1 VSPQS
6 DMEAITD
13 TLMDLLGSKDVQDE
27 LKETARIYFTSPDV
41 TINLI
46 WSVLI
51 LGLLGLVLKPL
62 FGIPLL
68 ENILG
73 AMTSHGGSGAS
84 YGGGVSSD
92 YGAPSGGY
100 GAPRGG
106 YGAPSGGYGAPSAGY
121 GTPSAGYDSPSSGY
135 DSPSSGYDSP
145 STGSG
150 FNPGTGYS
158 APQSGY
164 SKRSADILS
173 EEQKDFANGLIYA
186 YPSESALEG
195 SLLSNLLPLQQA
207 ADNVAPLLN

>member
-1 VSPQS
+1 MGPVGQSVSLGT
-6 DMEAITD
+6 DMEVITD

-46 WSVLI
+46 WAVLI

-100 GAPRGG
+100 GAP
-106 YGAPSGGYGAPSAGY
+106 SGGYGAPSA
-121 GTPSAGYDSPSSGY
+121 
-135 DSPSSGYDSP
+135 
-145 STGSG
+145 GSG

-164 SKRSADILS
+164 SKRSADFLS

-195 SLLSNLLPLQQA
+195 SLLSNLLPLQQTP
-207 ADNVAPLLN
+207 DNIAPLLN

>member
-1 VSPQS
+1 MGPVGQSVSLGT
-6 DMEAITD
+6 DMEVITD

-46 WSVLI
+46 WAVLI

-92 YGAPSGGY
+92 
-100 GAPRGG
+100 

-164 SKRSADILS
+164 SKRSADFLS

-195 SLLSNLLPLQQA
+195 SLLSNLLPLQQT
-207 ADNVAPLLN
+207 ADNIAPLLN

>member
-1 VSPQS
+1 MGPVGQSVSPQS

-100 GAPRGG
+100 GAP
-106 YGAPSGGYGAPSAGY
+106 SGGYGA
-121 GTPSAGYDSPSSGY
+121 PSAGYDSPSSGY

-164 SKRSADILS
+164 SKRSVDILS

>member
-1 VSPQS
+1 MGPVGQSVSPQS

-100 GAPRGG
+100 GAP
-106 YGAPSGGYGAPSAGY
+106 
-121 GTPSAGYDSPSSGY
+121 SAGYDSPSSGY